1 MAVVTVERFDD
12 WFLALNNAQQTS
24 ILAAIFKLQTFG
36 PQLARPHADTLH
48 FSDAARQL
56 KELRVQHRGRPS
68 EGFSL

>member
-1 MAVVTVERFDD
+1 MWQVVTVERFDD

-48 FSDAARQL
+48 FPTRS
-56 KELRVQHRGRPS
+56 GS
-68 EGFSL
+68 